1 MDIVQKLKKLN
12 LKQPKYVFPLIVLLP
27 LLFLGYTVAQFFTG
41 SSEGQ
46 TGVVTDSINMSLPD
60 ARSDGLDS
68 KMTAMDKNFSDRGA
82 FSAVNGIGDDVVQK
96 DTTGS
101 GYNEEELARIQQANA
116 ERLAQQ
122 EAENK
127 LQRSYEENT
136 RRLNSYSNGSTGRGS
151 RSQQDDLNDYARELE
166 NIQNRSMERQR
177 RYYAEQ
183 ERKEKEAEAEFS
195 CQREPSSLLEWPS
208 AAENVPSGQLR
219 RQQQDV
225 IDALTGNSKKK
236 RKANEKTEVVEK
248 VKEKNAEQF
257 NTVTSAETVDE
268 PLIKAMIDK
277 TTKAREGTRLRF
289 KLLDDVTVKGIKLKK
304 GSYLYGIVT
313 GFSQQRVMANISSIL
328 VGNKFIKVGLSVYD
342 NDGMEG
348 FYVPE
353 STFREMVKDAS
364 ASVANQSINFDTGS
378 STGISAELLALQALQ
393 NVYRSTSSAVSNNI
407 RKNKARIKYNTIV
420 YLINTQNE

>member
-12 LKQPKYVFPLIVLLP
+12 LKQPKYVFPLIILLP

-41 SSEGQ
+41 SSDGK

-68 KMTAMDKNFSDRGA
+68 KMAAMDKHFSERGA

-96 DTTGS
+96 DTIGS

-122 EAENK
+122 EAADK
-127 LQRSYEENT
+127 LQRSYAENS
-136 RRLNSYSNGSTGRGS
+136 RRLNSYSSGSSGRSS

-183 ERKEKEAEAEFS
+183 ERKDKEEEAE
-195 CQREPSSLLEWPS
+195 Q
-208 AAENVPSGQLR
+208 R
-219 RQQQDV
+219 RQQQEM
-225 IDALTGNSKKK
+225 IDALTGNGKKK
-236 RKANEKTEVVEK
+236 SKANEKTEVVEK

-313 GFSQQRVMANISSIL
+313 GFSQQRVMASITSIL
-328 VGNKFIKVGLSVYD
+328 VGNKFIKVNLSVYD

-364 ASVANQSINFDTGS
+364 ASVANQSVNFDTGG
-378 STGISAELLALQALQ
+378 STGISAEFLALQALQ

>member
-1 MDIVQKLKKLN
+1 M
-12 LKQPKYVFPLIVLLP
+12 
-27 LLFLGYTVAQFFTG
+27 
-41 SSEGQ
+41 
-46 TGVVTDSINMSLPD
+46 
-60 ARSDGLDS
+60 
-68 KMTAMDKNFSDRGA
+68 
-82 FSAVNGIGDDVVQK
+82 
-96 DTTGS
+96 
-101 GYNEEELARIQQANA
+101 
-116 ERLAQQ
+116 
-122 EAENK
+122 
-127 LQRSYEENT
+127 
-136 RRLNSYSNGSTGRGS
+136 
-151 RSQQDDLNDYARELE
+151 
-166 NIQNRSMERQR
+166 
-177 RYYAEQ
+177 
-183 ERKEKEAEAEFS
+183 
-195 CQREPSSLLEWPS
+195 
-208 AAENVPSGQLR
+208 
-219 RQQQDV
+219 
-225 IDALTGNSKKK
+225 IDALTGNGKKK
-236 RKANEKTEVVEK
+236 SKANEKTEVVEK

-313 GFSQQRVMANISSIL
+313 GFSQQRVMASITSIL
-328 VGNKFIKVGLSVYD
+328 VGNKFIKVNLSVYD

-364 ASVANQSINFDTGS
+364 ASVANQSVNFDTGG
-378 STGISAELLALQALQ
+378 STGISAEFLALQALQ

>member
-41 SSEGQ
+41 SSDGK

-68 KMTAMDKNFSDRGA
+68 KMAAMDKHFSESGA
-82 FSAVNGIGDDVVQK
+82 FSAVNGIGDDVVEK

-101 GYNEEELARIQQANA
+101 GYNDEELAKIQQANA

-122 EAENK
+122 EAEAN
-127 LQRSYEENT
+127 LQRSYAENS
-136 RRLNSYSNGSTGRGS
+136 RRLNGYSSGSSGRSS

-183 ERKEKEAEAEFS
+183 EQKDKEEEAE
-195 CQREPSSLLEWPS
+195 Q
-208 AAENVPSGQLR
+208 R
-219 RQQQDV
+219 RQQQEM
-225 IDALTGNSKKK
+225 IDALTGNGKKK
-236 RKANEKTEVVEK
+236 SKGNEKTEVVEK
-248 VKEKNAEQF
+248 GKEKNAEQF
-257 NTVTSAETVDE
+257 NTVTSAETADE
-268 PLIKAMIDK
+268 PLIKAIIDK

-289 KLLDDVTVKGIKLKK
+289 KLLDDVTVKGIRLKK

-313 GFSQQRVMANISSIL
+313 GFSQQRVMANITSIL
-328 VGNKFIKVGLSVYD
+328 VGNKFIKVNLSVYD

-364 ASVANQSINFDTGS
+364 ASVANQSINFDTGG

>member
-41 SSEGQ
+41 SSDGKI
-46 TGVVTDSINMSLPD
+46 GVVTDSINMSLPD

-68 KMTAMDKNFSDRGA
+68 KMAAMDKHFSESGA
-82 FSAVNGIGDDVVQK
+82 FSAVNSIGDDVVEK

-101 GYNEEELARIQQANA
+101 GYNEEELAKIQQANA
-116 ERLAQQ
+116 ERLALQ
-122 EAENK
+122 EAADK
-127 LQRSYEENT
+127 LQRSYEENS
-136 RRLNSYSNGSTGRGS
+136 RRLNSYSSGSSSRSS

-183 ERKEKEAEAEFS
+183 ERKDKEEEAE
-195 CQREPSSLLEWPS
+195 Q
-208 AAENVPSGQLR
+208 R
-219 RQQQDV
+219 RQQQEM
-225 IDALTGNSKKK
+225 IDALTGNGKKK
-236 RKANEKTEVVEK
+236 KSNEKTEVVEK
-248 VKEKNAEQF
+248 VKEKNAEKF

-313 GFSQQRVMANISSIL
+313 GFIQQRVMANISSIL
-328 VGNKFIKVGLSVYD
+328 VGNKFIKVNLSVYD

-364 ASVANQSINFDTGS
+364 ASVANQSVNFDTGG

-420 YLINTQNE
+420 YLINSEPHL

>member
-1 MDIVQKLKKLN
+1 M
-12 LKQPKYVFPLIVLLP
+12 
-27 LLFLGYTVAQFFTG
+27 AQFFSG
-41 SSEGQ
+41 SSDGK

-68 KMTAMDKNFSDRGA
+68 KMAAMDKHFSESGA
-82 FSAVNGIGDDVVQK
+82 YSAVNGIGDDVLEK

-122 EAENK
+122 EAADK
-127 LQRSYEENT
+127 LQRSYAENS
-136 RRLNSYSNGSTGRGS
+136 RRLNSYSSGSSGRSS

-166 NIQNRSMERQR
+166 NIQNRSLERQR

-183 ERKEKEAEAEFS
+183 ERKEKEEEAE
-195 CQREPSSLLEWPS
+195 Q
-208 AAENVPSGQLR
+208 R
-219 RQQQDV
+219 RQQQEM
-225 IDALTGNSKKK
+225 IDALTGNGKKK
-236 RKANEKTEVVEK
+236 KSNEKTEVVEK

-313 GFSQQRVMANISSIL
+313 GFSQQRVMANITSIL
-328 VGNKFIKVGLSVYD
+328 VGNKFIKVNLSVFD

-364 ASVANQSINFDTGS
+364 ASVANQSVNFDTGG